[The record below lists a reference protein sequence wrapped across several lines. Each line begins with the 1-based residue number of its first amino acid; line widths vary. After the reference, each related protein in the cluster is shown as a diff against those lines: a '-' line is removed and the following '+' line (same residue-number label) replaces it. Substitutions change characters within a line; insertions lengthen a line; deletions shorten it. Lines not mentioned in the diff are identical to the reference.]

1 MPYFSLHMA
10 FYGIFD
16 SECREFEVQITSTPR
31 SKHLASMF
39 AYKKSGLKS
48 PETVDAPEFSQAHL
62 YRLVILV
69 AGAGFEPT
77 VFGL

>member
-16 SECREFEVQITSTPR
+16 SECRESEVQITSTPR

-39 AYKKSGLKS
+39 AYKKFGLKKPGNGWLNS
-48 PETVDAPEFSQAHL
+48 DKELIYLSTVS
-62 YRLVILV
+62 
-69 AGAGFEPT
+69 
-77 VFGL
+77 

>member
-16 SECREFEVQITSTPR
+16 SECRESEVQITSTPR

-39 AYKKSGLKS
+39 AYKKSGLKK
-48 PETVDAPEFSQAHL
+48 PGNGIDAPEFSQAHL
-62 YRLVILV
+62 YRLVIMV
-69 AGAGFEPT
+69 RKRDTE
-77 VFGL
+77 V

>member
-39 AYKKSGLKS
+39 AYKKSGLKK
-48 PETVDAPEFSQAHL
+48 P
-62 YRLVILV
+62 
-69 AGAGFEPT
+69 GNG
-77 VFGL
+77 